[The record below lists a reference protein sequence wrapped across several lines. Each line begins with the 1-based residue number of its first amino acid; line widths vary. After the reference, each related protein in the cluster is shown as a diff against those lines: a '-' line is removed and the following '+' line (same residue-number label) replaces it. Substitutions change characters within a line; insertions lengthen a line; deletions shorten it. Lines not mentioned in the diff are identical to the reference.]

1 MAGITAVYRWRER
14 VAGRERAPAVGGEHT
29 AGRGKEGREGKERGK
44 WDRER
49 EREAEAETMTSS
61 VRQTYT

>member
-44 WDRER
+44 WER
-49 EREAEAETMTSS
+49 KRK
-61 VRQTYT
+61 RGRGRDYN

>member
-29 AGRGKEGREGKERGK
+29 AGRGKEGKERGK
-44 WDRER
+44 WERER
-49 EREAEAETMTSS
+49 ERQ
-61 VRQTYT
+61 RL